1 MRRFESARSSCQV
14 RSASF
19 PLRSGLRD
27 GESQRFL
34 ASCWVMVDAPR
45 GSSRSRSAS
54 SRAFCISASA
64 KPWWEKKPMSSAT
77 STARLSAGEIAA

>member
-1 MRRFESARSSCQV
+1 
-14 RSASF
+14 
-19 PLRSGLRD
+19 
-27 GESQRFL
+27 
-34 ASCWVMVDAPR
+34 MVDAPR

-54 SRAFCISASA
+54 SSAFCISASA